1 MSHSEFA
8 FQPTR
13 RQLLAALLA
22 TSLLG
27 SFNAYGDDQS
37 ENYKSKTYRAKAV
50 VKLNGE
56 VHLKSQ
62 LSEGTDGK
70 GRTAID
76 RKAPFQ
82 STATL
87 EYEEDAQFD
96 QGLIDCTSVLNVIEA
111 SSEMQV
117 DRHLTKTKLREEC
130 NDIIR
135 FSRTSKRILT
145 SGLNSP
151 IFHAE
156 VGLIELPINATFLDE
171 IVTKK
176 QVKIT
181 DKWTLSEAL
190 TTRLLG
196 VDTIR
201 DGELVACL
209 VDANGDGAQIEVKG
223 RVNAVV
229 AGIRTAISVDGKA
242 QLDRK
247 AGEITWFAANV
258 EEEREISERA
268 PGYKVLAQVQIRKQQ
283 IDALSNGESLDTIV
297 DRMPSVETASFRR
310 FQSDLGHFRFI
321 ADSKWITFRDTGE
334 NATYRFIVDNT
345 RVAQC
350 NVTNLVDYEPGRQL
364 SMDGFVADVKAS
376 LASSSFQVQQSSEK
390 VTGSKMRAIRIES
403 YGRVKDVDVIWIHY
417 HISNDDGRRAVLA
430 FTLNAEDAEAFGAE
444 DSQIVDAFELINW
457 PKKLDSKTI
466 EQELA
471 KAEGEKKGDA
481 KPDATTSSIPKTAR

>member
-1 MSHSEFA
+1 MSRSEFA
-8 FQPTR
+8 IQPTR
-13 RQLLAALLA
+13 RQLLGALLA
-22 TSLLG
+22 TGVLG
-27 SFNAYGDDQS
+27 SLKAYGDEPS

-50 VKLNGE
+50 VKFNGE

-62 LSEGTDGK
+62 LSEGIDGK
-70 GRTAID
+70 GRTSID

-87 EYEEDAQFD
+87 EYEEDTQYD
-96 QGLIDCTSVLNVIEA
+96 QGLIDCTSLLNVIEA

-117 DRHLTKTKLREEC
+117 DRHVTKTKLREEC
-130 NDIIR
+130 KDIIR

-151 IFHAE
+151 LFHAE

-171 IVTKK
+171 VVTKK
-176 QVKIT
+176 RVKIT
-181 DKWTLSEAL
+181 DKWALSEAL
-190 TTRLLG
+190 ITRLLG

-201 DGELVACL
+201 DGELIACL
-209 VDANGDGAQIEVKG
+209 VDANGEVAQIEVKG
-223 RVNAVV
+223 KVNAVV
-229 AGIRTAISVDGKA
+229 AGIRTTISVDGKA

-268 PGYKVLAQVQIRKQQ
+268 PGYKVMAQVQIRKQQ
-283 IDALSNGESLDTIV
+283 IDALSNGESLYTIA

-334 NATYRFIVDNT
+334 NAIYRFIVDNA

-350 NVTNLVDYEPGRQL
+350 NVTNLVDFEPGRQL
-364 SMDGFVADVKAS
+364 SMDGFVADVQAS
-376 LASSSFQVQQSSEK
+376 LAGSSFQIRQSSER
-390 VTGSKMRAIRIES
+390 VTGSRMRAIRIES
-403 YGRVKDVDVIWIHY
+403 YGRIKDVDVIWIHY
-417 HISNDDGRRAVLA
+417 HLSNDDGRRAVLA

-471 KAEGEKKGDA
+471 KFESDKKGDA
-481 KPDATTSSIPKTAR
+481 KPDAATSSVPKTAR